1 MKKGRMK
8 YIVIIIV
15 LIIYGVFMYL
25 FFGIDESRERRAS
38 TTLLIGDSTVW
49 NYSARDWMNV
59 TNQQSLSSLDWQKF
73 HVYVDN
79 EYFGNYSVWLDD
91 KWYLF
96 DDNRNAVNYQG
107 DLFAYQ
113 ADFDMDVLPFTLSD
127 IDDFSYVN
135 QVLEEYELSSNA
147 SYTLANMT
155 SFDFDKDGVLED
167 FYFVSNV
174 FATDFFPDK
183 YFSFVFMVKSGKI
196 YMLYEDVDQNDGTNG
211 CRPQLYTVADVDD
224 DRSYEL
230 IVECSRYSVQEPVI
244 MLYEFLDDEFKI
256 TISNQ

>member
-8 YIVIIIV
+8 YIVLIIV

-25 FFGIDESRERRAS
+25 FFGIDETREREAS
-38 TTLLIGDSTVW
+38 TTLLIGNSAVW
-49 NYSARDWMNV
+49 NYSSRSWMNI
-59 TNQQSLSSLDWQKF
+59 TNNQTLSSLNWQKF
-73 HVYVDN
+73 TTYVNN
-79 EYFGNYSVWLDD
+79 EYFGEYSVWLDD

-96 DDNRNAVNYQG
+96 DDNRQAVSYQG
-107 DLFAYQ
+107 DLFAYK
-113 ADFDMDVLPFTLSD
+113 ADFDMNVLPFTVSK
-127 IDDFSYVN
+127 IEDFTYVN
-135 QVLEEYELSSNA
+135 QVLNNHQLSSDS
-147 SYTLANMT
+147 SYTLTNMS
-155 SFDFDKDGVLED
+155 SFDFDKDGVNED